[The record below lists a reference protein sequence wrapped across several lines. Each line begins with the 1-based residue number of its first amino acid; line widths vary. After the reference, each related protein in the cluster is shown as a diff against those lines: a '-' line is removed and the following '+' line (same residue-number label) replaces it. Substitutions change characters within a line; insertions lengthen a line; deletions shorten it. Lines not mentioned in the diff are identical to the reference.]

1 MAPGPHAGNRFRP
14 AYSSTPRFEYPP
26 LILDAFSPRPPL
38 PYVPPAKAR
47 RLRPLDGVAAFLGAF
62 EEQPSAAAAAVAAA
76 RAAYPTPARQRQER
90 AAKRRAA
97 RREAIAAATAAWEA
111 KQQRL
116 ATAAASAAEGKKGGS
131 GKGGEDAVASEA
143 GKAGATVDG
152 AGPTAGTGEN
162 GSASEEVGA
171 ELLARFYNL
180 YKTVFVANLV
190 RLRFVL
196 GTHLGGRCRGSGDRK

>member
-47 RLRPLDGVAAFLGAF
+47 RLRPLDGVAAFMASF
-62 EEQPSAAAAAVAAA
+62 EEQPSTAATAAATA
-76 RAAYPTPARQRQER
+76 RAAYLTPARQRQER

-97 RREAIAAATAAWEA
+97 RREAVAAATAAWEA

-116 ATAAASAAEGKKGGS
+116 AAAAAAAADGNKGGS
-131 GKGGEDAVASEA
+131 GKSGDDAVAAKAEA
-143 GKAGATVDG
+143 MADG
-152 AGPTAGTGEN
+152 AGPTVGTAESN
-162 GSASEEVGA
+162 AAPEEDDA
-171 ELLARFYNL
+171 ELLARMGNL
-180 YKTVFVANLV
+180 YNTVFVANLV
-190 RLRFVL
+190 RSQL
-196 GTHLGGRCRGSGDRK
+196 SRKVSSLW